1 VDWMDQADRFWASEL
16 GVAPRVLRTEG
27 FHVCERPDAAAQPR
41 APIVG
46 TSSATVVSLP
56 AGLAHA
62 FENAGLSLKQME
74 RAPRR
79 YVASCV
85 SNSSL
90 EVRGP
95 AYLAYWPTS
104 FSRPSLRG
112 QAELLAGDGLTS
124 LGGLR
129 DVAPAEWEE
138 AGIRPDSRV
147 FGVRMEGQIVAVA
160 GYERWSGEIAQ
171 FQVFCHPGY
180 RRRGLA
186 AESLKTAISHALA
199 DNLLPQYR
207 ARDGNAA
214 SLALAKR
221 VGFVAYGWMATIL
234 IRLPNNAEQ
243 RTGARDARPGR

>member
-1 VDWMDQADRFWASEL
+1 MDWMDQADRFWASEL

-186 AESLKTAISHALA
+186 AESLKAAIRHALA

-207 ARDGNAA
+207 ARDGSAA

-221 VGFVAYGWMATIL
+221 VGFVEYGWMATVL
-234 IRLPNNAEQ
+234 VRLPNSAVQ
-243 RTGARDARPGR
+243 RTEARDARPGR

>member
-1 VDWMDQADRFWASEL
+1 MKAVLYSGGARSLPRRHRRHRRASSDRHGGWNALLTPRPLDLPGCRVCSVHLDTQTCLIRVRQQSKSEDSVGWMDQADRFWASEL
-16 GVAPRVLRTEG
+16 GVAPRVLRSEG
-27 FHVCERPDAAAQPR
+27 FHVFERPDAAAQPR

-56 AGLAHA
+56 AGLVHA

-129 DVAPAEWEE
+129 DVAPAE
-138 AGIRPDSRV
+138 
-147 FGVRMEGQIVAVA
+147 
-160 GYERWSGEIAQ
+160 
-171 FQVFCHPGY
+171 
-180 RRRGLA
+180 
-186 AESLKTAISHALA
+186 
-199 DNLLPQYR
+199 
-207 ARDGNAA
+207 
-214 SLALAKR
+214 
-221 VGFVAYGWMATIL
+221 
-234 IRLPNNAEQ
+234 
-243 RTGARDARPGR
+243 

>member
-1 VDWMDQADRFWASEL
+1 MDWVGQADRFWAGEL

-27 FHVCERPDAAAQPR
+27 FHVFERPDAAAQSR
-41 APIVG
+41 APMIG

-62 FENAGLSLKQME
+62 FENAGLSLTQME

-85 SNSSL
+85 SIHSL

-95 AYLAYWPTS
+95 AYLAYWPVPS
-104 FSRPSLRG
+104 PRPPLQG
-112 QAELLAGDGLTS
+112 QAESLDSDGLAS
-124 LGGLR
+124 LASLR
-129 DVAPAEWEE
+129 DVAPVEWEE
-138 AGIRPDSRV
+138 AGIGPDSRV
-147 FGVRMEGQIVAVA
+147 FGLRAEGHIVAVA
-160 GYERWSGEIAQ
+160 GYERWPGEIAQ
-171 FQVFCHPGY
+171 LQVFCHPGY

-186 AESLKTAISHALA
+186 AKSLTAAISHALA

-243 RTGARDARPGR
+243 RAGARDARPGR